1 MSYIIVESVNVMRK
15 CLDCGAVL
23 EDIDMKCAECGS
35 KNLSAIESDKPK
47 NPMKKSTLIK
57 LICAVVA
64 GIIIIGIIISGA
76 MIVIRNTQTAPVV
89 AGVKAMV
96 SGDLDGYVGEFYEGY
111 QDDVRSYVWSS
122 DSADDFKDSRIK
134 EMIETYGDDYEI
146 YVKCVDV
153 RDCSKNTVALL
164 NSDYSKYEAEI
175 QDAKYVTVSIF
186 ITGSNSELV
195 TSTTLY
201 SIKIDGKW
209 TMFEDFITADDESQE
224 EQ

>member
-23 EDIDMKCAECGS
+23 EDIDMKCTECGS
-35 KNLSAIESDKPK
+35 KNLSAIESDTPRK
-47 NPMKKSTLIK
+47 PMKKSTLIRI
-57 LICAVVA
+57 ICAVVA

-76 MIVIRNTQTAPVV
+76 FVVVRNTQTAPVV

-96 SGDLDGYVGEFYEGY
+96 SGDLDGYVGEFYKGY
-111 QDDVRSYVWSS
+111 QDDVRAYVWSS

-134 EMIETYGDDYEI
+134 EMKETYGDDYKI

-201 SIKIDGKW
+201 SVKIGGEW
-209 TMFEDFITADDESQE
+209 SMFEDFIAADDNSQE

>member
-1 MSYIIVESVNVMRK
+1 
-15 CLDCGAVL
+15 
-23 EDIDMKCAECGS
+23 
-35 KNLSAIESDKPK
+35 
-47 NPMKKSTLIK
+47 
-57 LICAVVA
+57 
-64 GIIIIGIIISGA
+64 
-76 MIVIRNTQTAPVV
+76 
-89 AGVKAMV
+89 
-96 SGDLDGYVGEFYEGY
+96 GY

-186 ITGSNSELV
+186 ITGSNSELA